1 MQLNFFFI
9 RRHRMFKMH
18 TKINRCKSFDLIKFS
33 KLKEV
38 FFSQLESL
46 PDSELKQL
54 ELLREFIKNINHA
67 CVAFSGGVD
76 SSLVATIAQEQLG
89 SKAFAVTGVS
99 PSLAPYL
106 LKQARLQAAW
116 IGIHHEECQTDEI
129 NEPNYFRNP
138 ENRCFACKKELH
150 KHLNKISKKFNNAQ
164 ILDGVNFD
172 DLNDFRPGIK
182 ASNQAGV
189 ISPLAELEID
199 KKSIRSISKS
209 LGLPWWDKPAQPCLA
224 SRIPFGEEISSSRL
238 EQIALAE
245 EWIINQGFSK
255 VRVRSQGLAAR
266 IELPANEIDYFLK
279 IIQRKNLVKYFLQ
292 LGFHSISLDLE
303 GLISGKL
310 TRDIKNN

>member
-1 MQLNFFFI
+1 M
-9 RRHRMFKMH
+9 
-18 TKINRCKSFDLIKFS
+18 
-33 KLKEV
+33 

-46 PDSELKQL
+46 TESELEQL
-54 ELLREFIKNINHA
+54 KLLREFIKDINKA

-116 IGIHHEECQTDEI
+116 IGIRHEECKTNEI
-129 NEPNYFRNP
+129 NEPNYFKNP
-138 ENRCFACKKELH
+138 ENRCFACKQELH
-150 KHLNKISKKFNNAQ
+150 KHLHQISKRFHNAQ
-164 ILDGVNFD
+164 VLDGVNYD
-172 DLNDFRPGIK
+172 DLQDFRPGIK

-189 ISPLAELEID
+189 ISPLAELKID

-224 SRIPFGEEISSSRL
+224 SRIPFGEEISSKRL

-255 VRVRSQGLAAR
+255 VRVRSQGLSAR
-266 IELPANEIDYFLK
+266 IELPANEINNFLK
-279 IIQRKNLVKYFLQ
+279 IIERNQLIEYFLS

-310 TRDIKNN
+310 TRDIKKTT

>member
-1 MQLNFFFI
+1 M
-9 RRHRMFKMH
+9 
-18 TKINRCKSFDLIKFS
+18 
-33 KLKEV
+33 

-46 PDSELKQL
+46 TASELKQL
-54 ELLREFIKNINHA
+54 TLLREFVKKIDQV
-67 CVAFSGGVD
+67 CVAYSGGID
-76 SSLVATIAQEQLG
+76 SSLVATIAHEQLG

-116 IGIHHEECQTDEI
+116 IGIRHEECQTDEI
-129 NEPNYFRNP
+129 SQPNYYKNP
-138 ENRCFACKKELH
+138 ENRCFACKQELH
-150 KHLNKISKKFNNAQ
+150 KHLKQLSEKFHSAQ
-164 ILDGVNFD
+164 VLDGVNHD
-172 DLNDFRPGIK
+172 DLKDFRPGIE

-199 KKSIRSISKS
+199 KKSIRAISKS

-224 SRIPFGEEISSSRL
+224 SRIPFGEEISANRL

-255 VRVRSQGLAAR
+255 VRVRSQGLSAR
-266 IELPANEIDYFLK
+266 IELPENEIDNFLK
-279 IIQRKNLVKYFLQ
+279 VIERDRIVKYFLS
-292 LGFHSISLDLE
+292 LGFNSISLDLE

-310 TRDIKNN
+310 IRDIKANG

>member
-1 MQLNFFFI
+1 M
-9 RRHRMFKMH
+9 
-18 TKINRCKSFDLIKFS
+18 
-33 KLKEV
+33 

-46 PDSELKQL
+46 TESELEQL
-54 ELLREFIKNINHA
+54 KLLREFIKDIDKA

-116 IGIHHEECQTDEI
+116 IGIRHEECKTNEI
-129 NEPNYFRNP
+129 NEPNYFKNP
-138 ENRCFACKKELH
+138 ENRCFACKQELH
-150 KHLNKISKKFNNAQ
+150 KHLNQISQRFHNAQ
-164 ILDGVNFD
+164 VLDGVNHD
-172 DLNDFRPGIK
+172 DLQDFRPGIK

-189 ISPLAELEID
+189 ISPLAELKID

-224 SRIPFGEEISSSRL
+224 SRIPFGEEISSKRL
-238 EQIALAE
+238 EQIASAE

-255 VRVRSQGLAAR
+255 VRVRSQGLSAR
-266 IELPANEIDYFLK
+266 IELPANEINNFLK
-279 IIQRKNLVKYFLQ
+279 IIERNQLIEYFLS

-310 TRDIKNN
+310 TRDIKKTS

>member
-1 MQLNFFFI
+1 M
-9 RRHRMFKMH
+9 
-18 TKINRCKSFDLIKFS
+18 
-33 KLKEV
+33 

-46 PDSELKQL
+46 TESELKQL
-54 ELLREFIKNINHA
+54 RLLREFIRNINNA
-67 CVAFSGGVD
+67 CVAYSGGVD
-76 SSLVATIAQEQLG
+76 SSLVATIAREQLG

-116 IGIHHEECQTDEI
+116 IGIHHEECQTNEI
-129 NEPNYFRNP
+129 NEPNYFKNP
-138 ENRCFACKKELH
+138 KNRCIACKQELH
-150 KHLNKISKKFNNAQ
+150 KHLNQISKRSNNAQ
-164 ILDGVNFD
+164 VIDGVNYD
-172 DLNDFRPGIK
+172 DLQDFRPGIN

-224 SRIPFGEEISSSRL
+224 SRIPFGEEISSTRL

-245 EWIINQGFSK
+245 EWIVNQGFSK
-255 VRVRSQGLAAR
+255 VRVRSQGLSAR
-266 IELPANEIDYFLK
+266 IELPSDEIDNFLK
-279 IIQRKNLVKYFLQ
+279 IIERKKLIKYFLY
-292 LGFHSISLDLE
+292 LGFHSISIDLE

-310 TRDIKNN
+310 TRDIKTT

>member
-1 MQLNFFFI
+1 M
-9 RRHRMFKMH
+9 
-18 TKINRCKSFDLIKFS
+18 
-33 KLKEV
+33 
-38 FFSQLESL
+38 FFSQLEL
-46 PDSELKQL
+46 LTESEVVQL
-54 ELLREFIKNINHA
+54 RLLREFFKDINNA

-89 SKAFAVTGVS
+89 TKAFAVTGVS

-116 IGIHHEECQTDEI
+116 IGIRHEECHTNEI
-129 NEPNYFRNP
+129 NEPNYFKNP
-138 ENRCFACKKELH
+138 ENRCFACKQELH
-150 KHLNKISKKFNNAQ
+150 KHLNQISKSYHNAQ
-164 ILDGVNFD
+164 VLDGVNLD
-172 DLNDFRPGIK
+172 DLRDFRPGIK

-189 ISPLAELEID
+189 ISPLAELKIN

-224 SRIPFGEEISSSRL
+224 SRIPFGEEISSKRL
-238 EQIALAE
+238 EQIGLAE

-255 VRVRSQGLAAR
+255 VRVRSQGLSAR
-266 IELPANEIDYFLK
+266 IELPEDEITKFLKNVERNKLVTYFLS
-279 IIQRKNLVKYFLQ
+279 

-310 TRDIKNN
+310 TRGIKGIT

>member
-1 MQLNFFFI
+1 M
-9 RRHRMFKMH
+9 
-18 TKINRCKSFDLIKFS
+18 
-33 KLKEV
+33 

-46 PDSELKQL
+46 TESELKQL
-54 ELLREFIKNINHA
+54 RLLREFIRDINNA
-67 CVAFSGGVD
+67 CVAYSGGVD
-76 SSLVATIAQEQLG
+76 SSLVATIAREQLG

-116 IGIHHEECQTDEI
+116 IGIHHEECQTNEI
-129 NEPNYFRNP
+129 NEPNYFKNP
-138 ENRCFACKKELH
+138 KNRCFACKQELH
-150 KHLNKISKKFNNAQ
+150 KHLNQISKRSNNAQ
-164 ILDGVNFD
+164 VIDGVNYD
-172 DLNDFRPGIK
+172 DLQDFRPGIN

-224 SRIPFGEEISSSRL
+224 SRIPFGEEISSTRL

-245 EWIINQGFSK
+245 EWIVNQGFSK
-255 VRVRSQGLAAR
+255 VRVRSQGLSAR
-266 IELPANEIDYFLK
+266 IELPSDEIDNFLK
-279 IIQRKNLVKYFLQ
+279 IIERKKLIKYFLY
-292 LGFHSISLDLE
+292 LGFHSISIDLE

-310 TRDIKNN
+310 TRDIKTT

>member
-1 MQLNFFFI
+1 M
-9 RRHRMFKMH
+9 
-18 TKINRCKSFDLIKFS
+18 
-33 KLKEV
+33 

-46 PDSELKQL
+46 TKSEMEQLK
-54 ELLREFIKNINHA
+54 LLREFFKNINNA

-116 IGIHHEECQTDEI
+116 IGIRHEECQTNEI
-129 NEPNYFRNP
+129 NEPNYFKNP
-138 ENRCFACKKELH
+138 ENRCFACKQELH
-150 KHLNKISKKFNNAQ
+150 KNLNQISKRFHNAQ
-164 ILDGVNFD
+164 VLDGVNHD
-172 DLNDFRPGIK
+172 DLQDFRPGIK

-189 ISPLAELEID
+189 ISPLAQLKID

-224 SRIPFGEEISSSRL
+224 SRIPFGEEISSKRL

-255 VRVRSQGLAAR
+255 VRVRSQGLSAR
-266 IELPANEIDYFLK
+266 IELPAHEINNFLK
-279 IIQRKNLVKYFLQ
+279 IIQRNQLIKYFLS

-303 GLISGKL
+303 GFISGKL
-310 TRDIKNN
+310 TRDIKKTT

>member
-1 MQLNFFFI
+1 
-9 RRHRMFKMH
+9 
-18 TKINRCKSFDLIKFS
+18 
-33 KLKEV
+33 V
-38 FFSQLESL
+38 FFSQLEL
-46 PDSELKQL
+46 LTESEVVQL
-54 ELLREFIKNINHA
+54 RLLREFFKDINNA

-106 LKQARLQAAW
+106 RKQARLQAAW
-116 IGIHHEECQTDEI
+116 IGIRHEECHTNEI
-129 NEPNYFRNP
+129 NEPNYFKNP
-138 ENRCFACKKELH
+138 ENRCFACKQELH
-150 KHLNKISKKFNNAQ
+150 KHLNQISKSYHNAQ
-164 ILDGVNFD
+164 VLDGVNLD
-172 DLNDFRPGIK
+172 DLRDFRPGIK

-189 ISPLAELEID
+189 ISPLAELKIN

-224 SRIPFGEEISSSRL
+224 SRIPFGEEISSKRL

-245 EWIINQGFSK
+245 EWIIKQGFSQ
-255 VRVRSQGLAAR
+255 VRVRSQGLSAR
-266 IELPANEIDYFLK
+266 IELPEDDITCFLENVE
-279 IIQRKNLVKYFLQ
+279 RKKLIKYFLS

-310 TRDIKNN
+310 TRGIKKTI

>member
-1 MQLNFFFI
+1 M
-9 RRHRMFKMH
+9 
-18 TKINRCKSFDLIKFS
+18 
-33 KLKEV
+33 

-46 PDSELKQL
+46 TDPEVKQL
-54 ELLREFIKNINHA
+54 KLLREFIKDLNHA

-116 IGIHHEECQTDEI
+116 IGIHHKECQTNEI
-129 NEPNYFRNP
+129 NEPNYFKNP
-138 ENRCFACKKELH
+138 ENRCFACKQELH
-150 KHLNKISKKFNNAQ
+150 KNLNQISKKFNNAQ
-164 ILDGVNFD
+164 VLDGVNYD
-172 DLNDFRPGIK
+172 DLHDFRPGIQ

-189 ISPLAELEID
+189 ISPLAVLKID

-224 SRIPFGEEISSSRL
+224 SRIPFGEEISAKRL
-238 EQIALAE
+238 EQIGLAE
-245 EWIINQGFSK
+245 EWIIHQGFSK
-255 VRVRSQGLAAR
+255 VRVRSQGLSAR
-266 IELPANEIDYFLK
+266 IELPVNEIDNFLK
-279 IIQRKNLVKYFLQ
+279 IIDRKKLIKYFLS
-292 LGFHSISLDLE
+292 LGFHSVNLDLE

-310 TRDIKNN
+310 TRDLKNT

>member
-1 MQLNFFFI
+1 M
-9 RRHRMFKMH
+9 
-18 TKINRCKSFDLIKFS
+18 
-33 KLKEV
+33 

-46 PDSELKQL
+46 TESELEQL
-54 ELLREFIKNINHA
+54 KLLREFIKDINKA

-116 IGIHHEECQTDEI
+116 IGIRHEECKTNEI
-129 NEPNYFRNP
+129 NEPNYFKNP
-138 ENRCFACKKELH
+138 ENRCFACKQELH
-150 KHLNKISKKFNNAQ
+150 KHLNQISQRFHNAQ
-164 ILDGVNFD
+164 VLDGVNHD
-172 DLNDFRPGIK
+172 DLQDFRPGIK

-189 ISPLAELEID
+189 ISPLAELKID

-224 SRIPFGEEISSSRL
+224 SRIPFGEEISSKRL

-245 EWIINQGFSK
+245 EWIINEGFSK
-255 VRVRSQGLAAR
+255 VRVRSQGLSAR
-266 IELPANEIDYFLK
+266 IELPANDIDLFLK
-279 IIQRKNLVKYFLQ
+279 IIERKKLIKYFLS
-292 LGFHSISLDLE
+292 LGFHSISIDLE

-310 TRDIKNN
+310 TREIQTT

>member
-1 MQLNFFFI
+1 
-9 RRHRMFKMH
+9 
-18 TKINRCKSFDLIKFS
+18 
-33 KLKEV
+33 V

-46 PDSELKQL
+46 TESELQQL
-54 ELLREFIKNINHA
+54 TLLREFIKDINNA
-67 CVAFSGGVD
+67 CIAFSGGVD

-116 IGIHHEECQTDEI
+116 IGIRHEECQTHEI

-138 ENRCFACKKELH
+138 ENRCFTCKQELH
-150 KHLNKISKKFNNAQ
+150 KHLNQISKRFNNAQ
-164 ILDGVNFD
+164 VLDGVNHD
-172 DLNDFRPGIK
+172 DLQDFRPGIK

-189 ISPLAELEID
+189 ISPLAELKIN
-199 KKSIRSISKS
+199 KKTIRLISKS

-224 SRIPFGEEISSSRL
+224 SRIPFGEEISSKRL

-245 EWIINQGFSK
+245 EWIIKQGFSR
-255 VRVRSQGLAAR
+255 VRVRSQGLSAR
-266 IELPANEIDYFLK
+266 IELPVNEIENFLK
-279 IIQRKNLVKYFLQ
+279 IIERNKLVKYFLY

-303 GLISGKL
+303 GFISGKL
-310 TRDIKNN
+310 TREIKDNLKNNL

>member
-1 MQLNFFFI
+1 M
-9 RRHRMFKMH
+9 
-18 TKINRCKSFDLIKFS
+18 
-33 KLKEV
+33 

-46 PDSELKQL
+46 SELELRQL
-54 ELLREFIKNINHA
+54 KLLREFIKDVDNA

-89 SKAFAVTGVS
+89 SKAIAVTGVS

-106 LKQARLQAAW
+106 LKQARLQATW
-116 IGIHHEECQTDEI
+116 IGIHHEECQTNEI
-129 NEPNYFRNP
+129 NEPNYFKNP

-150 KHLNKISKKFNNAQ
+150 KHLNQIAKRFHNAQ
-164 ILDGVNFD
+164 VLDGVNLD
-172 DLNDFRPGIK
+172 DLDDFRPGIN

-189 ISPLAELEID
+189 ISPLAELKID

-224 SRIPFGEEISSSRL
+224 SRIPFGEEISSKRL

-255 VRVRSQGLAAR
+255 VRVRSQGLSAR
-266 IELPANEIDYFLK
+266 IELPANEIDSFLK
-279 IIQRKNLVKYFLQ
+279 NIERNQLIKYFLY

-303 GLISGKL
+303 GFISGKL
-310 TRDIKNN
+310 TRDIKTD

>member
-1 MQLNFFFI
+1 M
-9 RRHRMFKMH
+9 
-18 TKINRCKSFDLIKFS
+18 
-33 KLKEV
+33 
-38 FFSQLESL
+38 FFSQLEL
-46 PDSELKQL
+46 LTESELKQL
-54 ELLREFIKNINHA
+54 SLLREFFKDINTA

-89 SKAFAVTGVS
+89 SKAVAVTGVS

-116 IGIHHEECQTDEI
+116 IGIRHEECQTNEI
-129 NEPNYFRNP
+129 NEPNYFKNP
-138 ENRCFACKKELH
+138 ENRCFACKQELH
-150 KHLNKISKKFNNAQ
+150 KHLKQISKRYHNAQ
-164 ILDGVNFD
+164 VLDGVNHD
-172 DLNDFRPGIK
+172 DLHDFRPGIK

-189 ISPLAELEID
+189 ISPLAELKID

-224 SRIPFGEEISSSRL
+224 SRIPFGEEISSKRL

-255 VRVRSQGLAAR
+255 VRVRSQGLSAR
-266 IELPANEIDYFLK
+266 IELPANEINNFLK
-279 IIQRKNLVKYFLQ
+279 IIERNQLIEYFLS

-310 TRDIKNN
+310 TRDIKKIT